1 MLFLE
6 VVLKEVKRFV
16 HLLFFK
22 NSSTFE
28 KYFGIQNLNY
38 MKKILLS
45 SLFVAITGVA
55 NAQLFVKDGSYV
67 FMTNQYMTVMQDVNL
82 NNSGNFYLRNTSQ
95 LLQKGSGSGLNSG
108 TGKLS
113 VFQEG
118 TVNNFQYNYWCS
130 PVGNG
135 AGVGSDTGDNLF
147 GIDLLNRPTGL
158 VTYTAAEILPM
169 NSYNGTATGGALST
183 MQIAPY
189 WIWKFV
195 SLSPIYA
202 NWQHVGNLQT
212 LNPGEGFTMK
222 GTSGTDPLV
231 AQAAEGVA
239 NKTAAGQRYDFR
251 GRPNDGD
258 IAVAV
263 SNGNLTLVGNPYSSA
278 VSLNMY
284 LVENRGDSFNV
295 GTGAVISGGNTAA
308 INGTAYFW
316 EHSKSGA
323 SHVLSTY
330 VGGYGTYVANGA
342 NIADA
347 GTWVAATW
355 ATYDGAGNQVSP
367 GTSTGSNFKR
377 QYTPIGQ
384 GFMVQGVAAGSSV
397 MKNKYRHFVRENNNA
412 IDGSTFERSSNANS
426 ANNTVWDDIPN
437 MAGLDYT
444 KISRL
449 PVPQIKLLT
458 ILNNE
463 KSTEV
468 AMAFNPNTTD
478 DYDLGYDAISP
489 EVYANATNLVYF
501 GQNNNDKKCVITTL
515 PFDMDKRIQIAFK
528 CAAPSTF
535 KVKVSE
541 VINFTDAEDVYI
553 HDKETGIYYNIK
565 SGEFNMSLPA
575 GENATRFEVTF
586 KNFEVLANDDMTL
599 AADAFDVFQNN
610 TTDKLT
616 IVNSLNKDVVN
627 CTVYDVTGKLV
638 ITKKNL
644 GKNNVIELPTN
655 ALSDGVYIVKLN
667 TKDNVAVEK
676 KIIVGN

>member
-1 MLFLE
+1 MR
-6 VVLKEVKRFV
+6 K
-16 HLLFFK
+16 LLL
-22 NSSTFE
+22 T
-28 KYFGIQNLNY
+28 GL
-38 MKKILLS
+38 M
-45 SLFVAITGVA
+45 VAFTGVV
-55 NAQLFVKDGSYV
+55 NAQLFVEDGSYV
-67 FMTNQYMTVMQDVNL
+67 FMTNQYMTVMNDVNL
-82 NNSGNFYLRNTSQ
+82 NNSGNFYLRNTAQ
-95 LLQKGSGSGLNSG
+95 LLQKGSGASVNSG

-118 TVNNFQYNYWCS
+118 TVNDFQYNYWCS

-135 AGVGSDTGDNLF
+135 AAGNPFGVA
-147 GIDLLNRPTGL
+147 LLNRPTGL
-158 VTYTAAEILPM
+158 ISSTAAEILPM
-169 NSYNGTATGGALST
+169 NSYNGTATGGAGGT

-263 SNGNLTLVGNPYSSA
+263 SNGNLTLVGNPYASA
-278 VSLNMY
+278 INLNMY
-284 LVENRGDSFNV
+284 LVEHTGRQFDGAGNV
-295 GTGAVISGGNTAA
+295 SAGVNPTVIDGA
-308 INGTAYFW
+308 AYFW
-316 EHSKSGA
+316 EHNKSGA

-342 NIADA
+342 TIATP

-355 ATYDGAGNQVSP
+355 ATYDGAGNQVSL
-367 GTSTGSNFKR
+367 GSSTGSNFKR
-377 QYTPIGQ
+377 QYSPIGQ
-384 GFMVQGVAAGSSV
+384 GFMVKGVAAGSSV

-412 IDGSTFERSSNANS
+412 IDGSTFERNSNANS

-515 PFDMDKRIQIAFK
+515 PFNIDKRIPIAFK

-553 HDKETGIYYNIK
+553 HDNETGIFYNIK

-575 GENATRFEVTF
+575 GENANRFEVTF
-586 KNFEVLANDDMTL
+586 KNFNALVNDNNNL
-599 AADAFDVFQNN
+599 GADAFEVYQNN
-610 TTDKLT
+610 KNAMLT
-616 IVNSLNKDVVN
+616 IVNTLNKDVLN

>member
-1 MLFLE
+1 MFFL
-6 VVLKEVKRFV
+6 
-16 HLLFFK
+16 K

-28 KYFGIQNLNY
+28 KYFGAQNLNY
-38 MKKILLS
+38 MKKKLLT
-45 SLFVAITGVA
+45 SLVIAITGVV

-67 FMTNQYMTVMQDVNL
+67 FMTNQYMTVMNDVNL

-95 LLQKGSGSGLNSG
+95 LLQKGSGASVNSG

-118 TVNNFQYNYWCS
+118 TVNDFQYNYWCS

-135 AGVGSDTGDNLF
+135 AAGNPFGVA
-147 GIDLLNRPTGL
+147 LLNRSTGL
-158 VTYTAAEILPM
+158 ISSTDAEILPM
-169 NSYNGTATGGALST
+169 NSYNGTATGGTGGT

-222 GTSGTDPLV
+222 GTSGLDILV
-231 AQAAEGVA
+231 VDADGVA
-239 NKTAAGQRYDFR
+239 NKTGAAQRYDFR

-258 IAVAV
+258 ISVAV

-278 VSLNMY
+278 ISLNMY
-284 LVENRGDSFNV
+284 LVEHTGRQFDGAGNV
-295 GTGAVISGGNTAA
+295 SADVNPAVIDGA
-308 INGTAYFW
+308 AYFW
-316 EHSKSGA
+316 EHNKSGA

-342 NIADA
+342 TIATP

-355 ATYDGAGNQVSP
+355 ATYDGAGNQVSG

-377 QYTPIGQ
+377 QYSPIGQ
-384 GFMVQGVAAGSSV
+384 GFMVKGVAAGSSV
-397 MKNKYRHFVRENNNA
+397 MKNKYRHFIRENNNI
-412 IDGSTFERSSNANS
+412 IDGYTFERNSNT
-426 ANNTVWDDIPN
+426 NTNLTNTQSWDDIPN
-437 MAGLDYT
+437 MAGIDYT
-444 KISRL
+444 QISRL
-449 PVPQIKLLT
+449 PVPQIKLLA

-463 KSTEV
+463 ISIEV
-468 AMAFNPNTTD
+468 AMAFNPNTSD
-478 DYDLGYDAISP
+478 NYDLGYDGILP
-489 EVYANATNLVYF
+489 DVNAANLVYF
-501 GQNNNDKKCVITTL
+501 GQDNNEKKCVITTL
-515 PFDMDKRIQIAFK
+515 PFNEDKRIPIAFK
-528 CAAPSTF
+528 CAAQSTF

-541 VINFTDAEDVYI
+541 FINFTDSENVYI
-553 HDKETGIYYNIK
+553 HDKETGIYFDIK
-565 SGEFNMSLPA
+565 NSEFNINLPA

-586 KNFEVLANDDMTL
+586 KNFNALVNDNNNL
-599 AADAFDVFQNN
+599 GADAFEVYQNN
-610 TTDKLT
+610 KNAMLT
-616 IVNSLNKDVVN
+616 IVNTLSKDVLN

-644 GKNNVIELPTN
+644 GKSNLIELPTN

-667 TKDNVAVEK
+667 TADNVSVEK